1 MAKNVAVI
9 ICAAGPASRFGG
21 KRKKQFVDV
30 AGRAVFLRSVELFS
44 NREDVKQILLGISQ
58 EDEELVSIKWGANLK
73 FFNVKSFF
81 GGNKRF
87 DTVRKGLALVRDDIE
102 LIAVH
107 DAVRCCVTAELIDRV
122 IAAAARS
129 GAAIPACPV
138 AATIKEAKDNVI
150 IRTVDRSGLYEAQ
163 TPQVFEAALLKK
175 AYENLKNLDESKISA
190 RGEQGRTACGEKSRT
205 ACGELSRTDDSQLV
219 ESLGHKVT
227 IVESDS
233 SNIKITR
240 QSDIPIAEA
249 ILKSRPAP
257 KPQGPIGPYFEAQ
270 W

>member
-1 MAKNVAVI
+1 MSAKVSVI

-58 EDEELVSIKWGANLK
+58 EDEELVSVKWGANLK

-81 GGNKRF
+81 GGDERF

-122 IAAAARS
+122 FAAAARS

-138 AATIKEAKDNVI
+138 TATIKEAKDSVI

-190 RGEQGRTACGEKSRT
+190 RGEQ
-205 ACGELSRTDDSQLV
+205 SRTDDSQLV
-219 ESLGHKVT
+219 EALGHKVT

-249 ILKSRPAP
+249 ILKSQP
-257 KPQGPIGPYFEAQ
+257 KPKPAGYVGPYAEAQ

>member
-1 MAKNVAVI
+1 VSYKVAAI

-44 NREDVKQILLGISQ
+44 NREDVKQILLGITQ
-58 EDEELVSIKWGANLK
+58 EDEELVSVKWGANLK
-73 FFNVKSFF
+73 FFNVKLFF
-81 GGNKRF
+81 GGYERF
-87 DTVRKGLALVRDDIE
+87 DTIRKGLALVKDDIN

-107 DAVRCCVTAELIDRV
+107 DASRCCVTAELIDKV
-122 IAAAARS
+122 ITAASKS
-129 GAAIPACPV
+129 GASVPACPV
-138 AATIKEAKDNVI
+138 AATIKQVKDSTI
-150 IRTVDRSGLYEAQ
+150 IKTIDRVGLYEAQ
-163 TPQVFEAALLKK
+163 TPQVFEALLLKK
-175 AYENLKNLDESKISA
+175 AYENLKNLDESKIS
-190 RGEQGRTACGEKSRT
+190 
-205 ACGELSRTDDSQLV
+205 DDSQLV
-219 ESLGHKVT
+219 EALGHKVT

-240 QSDIPIAEA
+240 QSDIAIAEA